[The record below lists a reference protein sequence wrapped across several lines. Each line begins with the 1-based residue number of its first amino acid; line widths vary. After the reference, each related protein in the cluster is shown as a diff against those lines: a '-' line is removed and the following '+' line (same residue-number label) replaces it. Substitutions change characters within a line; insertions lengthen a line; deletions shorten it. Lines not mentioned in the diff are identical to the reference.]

1 MSENGSEK
9 DVVVVGIPLSKTEDD
24 DAKKASVNSNDATEE
39 LVKAADAARDTLQ
52 ERVDAARLALDQREA
67 KLKEREIALQ
77 KAIDELELEKKLMA
91 GGTREEVVKVNVG
104 GTTIMVKRSTLCQ
117 CKSSLLAAHFS
128 GRWDDN
134 VDMVGDAFFIDQD
147 PKLFLGLVNF
157 LRAKA
162 IENAEQANPAT
173 ISESLATSP
182 DFKRLV
188 SFYGMSCYVNTFT
201 WEVPNFSKAEKDKKL
216 SSRTFVIGGLK
227 WQLDLYP
234 INRSTDNEDEKDK
247 KDYLGIY
254 LKAVETGFPRTA
266 TYTLTIQGTKENA
279 PIQSTHHIFP
289 AKDHGYGWSK
299 FITREEVLD
308 SKAGFLVNDTL
319 TIKAEIEVHS
329 SG

>member
-134 VDMVGDAFFIDQD
+134 VDMVGDD
-147 PKLFLGLVNF
+147 
-157 LRAKA
+157 
-162 IENAEQANPAT
+162 
-173 ISESLATSP
+173 
-182 DFKRLV
+182 
-188 SFYGMSCYVNTFT
+188 
-201 WEVPNFSKAEKDKKL
+201 
-216 SSRTFVIGGLK
+216 
-227 WQLDLYP
+227 
-234 INRSTDNEDEKDK
+234 
-247 KDYLGIY
+247 
-254 LKAVETGFPRTA
+254 
-266 TYTLTIQGTKENA
+266 
-279 PIQSTHHIFP
+279 
-289 AKDHGYGWSK
+289 
-299 FITREEVLD
+299 
-308 SKAGFLVNDTL
+308 
-319 TIKAEIEVHS
+319 
-329 SG
+329 